1 MRKNRSNDIR
11 PFHLASATDNT
22 IEAFHRV
29 DPDLPEFAH
38 RIITGYHP
46 QTRPVAWEQVRPFVI
61 GCVLAMRPRTHEN
74 TRRLMTMTAL
84 YASWVWTVT
93 GAELVPDRIFSNAL
107 VGRYLS
113 ESLADHSEIYRFDT
127 TRQLSTMAALLG
139 RTDINRLPTPWQSE
153 RVRPHSQSD
162 IAAIN
167 SWAATLP
174 TEMTRRNGRAVL
186 GLGGG
191 AGLPAAEL
199 MAVRVEDIDDY
210 GDTMV
215 VNVFGERAR
224 RVPVFDFWARI
235 LRKSIDSRSQ
245 GLMFK
250 GYRLEEYPP
259 RALQTFLS
267 DYPCSV
273 RPSAARLH
281 SGWVIEHLNSHT
293 PLPVLMEIAG
303 FTSAQSL
310 QAYLP
315 QSTPQT
321 AEDFFGLT
329 VRATAVL

>member
-11 PFHLASATDNT
+11 QLHLISATDNT

-29 DPDLPEFAH
+29 DPGLPEFAH

-46 QTRPVAWEQVRPFVI
+46 QTRPVAWAHVRPFVI

-93 GAELVPDRIFSNAL
+93 GAELAPDRIFSNAL
-107 VGRYLS
+107 VGLYLS
-113 ESLADHSEIYRFDT
+113 ESLTNHSEIYRFDT
-127 TRQLSTMAALLG
+127 TRQLSTMAARLG

-153 RVRPHSQSD
+153 RVSPHSQVE
-162 IAAIN
+162 IATIN

-174 TEMTRRNGRAVL
+174 TEMTRRNGRALL
-186 GLGGG
+186 GLAGG
-191 AGLPAAEL
+191 AGLSAAEL
-199 MAVRVEDIDDY
+199 MTVRVEDIDDL
-210 GDTMV
+210 GDTMI
-215 VNVFGERAR
+215 VNVYGDRAR
-224 RVPVFDFWARI
+224 RIPVFGFWARI
-235 LRKSIDSRSQ
+235 LRKSIDGRSQ

-250 GYRLEEYPP
+250 SYRLEEYPP

-267 DYPCSV
+267 NYPCSV

-281 SGWVIEHLNSHT
+281 SGGVIKHLDSHT

-315 QSTPQT
+315 HSQPQ
-321 AEDFFGLT
+321 ASDDFFGLAA
-329 VRATAVL
+329 RPTAVR